1 MKKNVLTSVTVS
13 LAAAAMISGTAMA
26 AEYKVGIIQFVD
38 DASLNQIEQNIEKEL
53 TAKSEEGGDTYVF
66 DGYVY
71 NGQADSTTLNQ
82 ITTQLLD
89 DGVDVIVPIAT
100 PAAQIVQAATEDN
113 QIPVVFSAVSDPVG
127 AGLAESMDAPGAN
140 ITGTSDAL
148 NTNAILDLMFV
159 ANPDI
164 KKVGL
169 LYSQSE
175 DSSKKPIEDAKAYLD
190 EKGIEYVEKTGTNN
204 TEVTQAAD
212 ALIAA
217 GVDAVFTPTD
227 NTVMTAE
234 LAIYEKFID
243 AGIPHYCG
251 ADSFALNGAFCGY
264 GVDYAKLGVET
275 ADIVIEVLQGAD
287 PATTPIKTFD
297 NGIATVNTETA
308 EALGIDYSGFAE
320 LCTGVVETV
329 TAEEF
334 ESTVSS
340 SSREGMQSVASML
353 AEDWVAMRGWAERP
367 SYKIPAAEA
376 HLLLRPY
383 LSLKGVCYGFIII
396 VFCHRERPGAW
407 LHLCAGGTGSVS
419 ELFHFEYCRPVNG
432 RLLYVRVCSRCSG
445 GDHGTSDPGAVCSD
459 GSRRVLW
466 LHYGVFTDEAWCRI
480 NPCGNHC

>member
-53 TAKSEEGGDTYVF
+53 TTKSEEGGDTYVF

-275 ADIVIEVLQGAD
+275 ADMVIEVLQGAD

-334 ESTVSS
+334 
-340 SSREGMQSVASML
+340 
-353 AEDWVAMRGWAERP
+353 
-367 SYKIPAAEA
+367 K
-376 HLLLRPY
+376 
-383 LSLKGVCYGFIII
+383 
-396 VFCHRERPGAW
+396 
-407 LHLCAGGTGSVS
+407 
-419 ELFHFEYCRPVNG
+419 
-432 RLLYVRVCSRCSG
+432 
-445 GDHGTSDPGAVCSD
+445 
-459 GSRRVLW
+459 
-466 LHYGVFTDEAWCRI
+466 
-480 NPCGNHC
+480 

>member
-13 LAAAAMISGTAMA
+13 LAAAMISGTAMA

-164 KKVGL
+164 QTVGL
-169 LYSQSE
+169 LYSKSE

-275 ADIVIEVLQGAD
+275 ADMVIEVLQGAD

-334 ESTVSS
+334 
-340 SSREGMQSVASML
+340 
-353 AEDWVAMRGWAERP
+353 
-367 SYKIPAAEA
+367 K
-376 HLLLRPY
+376 
-383 LSLKGVCYGFIII
+383 
-396 VFCHRERPGAW
+396 
-407 LHLCAGGTGSVS
+407 
-419 ELFHFEYCRPVNG
+419 
-432 RLLYVRVCSRCSG
+432 
-445 GDHGTSDPGAVCSD
+445 
-459 GSRRVLW
+459 
-466 LHYGVFTDEAWCRI
+466 
-480 NPCGNHC
+480 